1 MSRGLIIISGATG
14 FIGKALSRD
23 LAESGYDIA
32 VLTRDREKAKA
43 QFRDKAIIAE
53 WDGQTSQGWL
63 ELASRASA
71 IINLAGENIGA
82 GRWTKKRK
90 QLILGSRLNAG
101 RAVVDAV
108 RGALAKPKTVIQA
121 SAVGYYGP
129 REDEPLD
136 ESAAAGEGF
145 LADTVRQW
153 ELSTQEVE
161 DAGVRRV
168 VIRSGLVLGKDG
180 GVLPTFLRPFRLFL
194 GGPLG
199 TGKQWFSWVHWKD
212 EVGAIRFLVERE
224 DLHGVFNLVSPQS
237 LTMKEFAR
245 TLGRV
250 IRRPSWFRVPAF
262 LLRLLFGEMA
272 KETLLAGQKV
282 LPDALLKA
290 GYKFQYPEIEA
301 ALRDIL
307 RMD

>member
-14 FIGKALSRD
+14 FIGKALTRE
-23 LAESGYDIA
+23 LVESGYDIA

-63 ELASRASA
+63 ELAARARA

-90 QLILGSRLNAG
+90 QLIVGSRLNAG

-108 RGALAKPKTVIQA
+108 RGAPAKPKTVIQA

-129 REDEPLD
+129 RDAEPLD
-136 ESAAAGEGF
+136 ESATAGEGF

-153 ELSTQEVE
+153 ELSTREVE

-180 GVLPTFLRPFRLFL
+180 GVLPRFLRLFRLFL
-194 GGPLG
+194 GGQLG
-199 TGKQWFSWVHWKD
+199 TGKQWFSWVHWED
-212 EVGAIRFLVERE
+212 EVGAIRFLLERE
-224 DLHGVFNLVSPQS
+224 DLYGVFNVASPQS
-237 LTMKEFAR
+237 LTMREFAK

-250 IRRPSWFRVPAF
+250 IKRPCWFPVPAF

-272 KETLLAGQKV
+272 EETLLAGQKV
-282 LPDALLKA
+282 QPVALLKA
-290 GYKFQYPEIEA
+290 GYKFYYPEIEA
-301 ALRDIL
+301 ALKDIL
-307 RMD
+307 SAD